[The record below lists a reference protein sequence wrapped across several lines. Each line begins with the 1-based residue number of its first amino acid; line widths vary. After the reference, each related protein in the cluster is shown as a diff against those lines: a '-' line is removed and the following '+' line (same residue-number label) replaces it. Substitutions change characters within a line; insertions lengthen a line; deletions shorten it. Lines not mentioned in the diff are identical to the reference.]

1 MLLDTHYVVLLA
13 RKGSYVSNVSL
24 YTLTHLDMNFATEG
38 EVKIDTRA
46 KLDEAKVLID
56 IDLLTDLGIGDDT
69 ASNSTCYLT
78 HEDRVSSFVA
88 DDDGRT
94 FVVGAALR

>member
-13 RKGSYVSNVSL
+13 RKGSYVRNVSL
-24 YTLTHLDMNFATEG
+24 DTLTHLDMNFATEG
-38 EVKIDTRA
+38 EVKIHTRA

-56 IDLLTDLGIGDDT
+56 IDLLPYLGIGNDT
-69 ASNSTCYLT
+69 ASNGSCYLT